1 MKKKN
6 YFKAKFNQKLKENA
20 YPDVFF
26 SIFFNRMNLRV
37 FHGLQ
42 GSGKIRFG
50 ISSQYKLKI
59 TLNLMIPKTEKEK
72 VF

>member
-26 SIFFNRMNLRV
+26 SIFFNRTNLRV
-37 FHGLQ
+37 FFGLQ
-42 GSGKIRFG
+42 GSGKIRLE
-50 ISSQYKLKI
+50 IR
-59 TLNLMIPKTEKEK
+59 LNIN
-72 VF
+72 